1 MADRKDRRYRTGNSD
16 DQEESDEVLK
26 CPSDIF
32 KDMGPRLYESV
43 LKFVESPWLEM
54 GKQDGWST
62 KYQLQEI
69 SEIANSLRTAAN
81 CRCENANRT

>member
-1 MADRKDRRYRTGNSD
+1 MRCLNAS
-16 DQEESDEVLK
+16 
-26 CPSDIF
+26 SDIF

-69 SEIANSLRTAAN
+69 SEIANSLQTAAN
-81 CRCENANRT
+81 CRCENANQRESFESSG